1 MYVWLLS
8 LLCPV
13 IAAAQGWDEAKYREI
28 EQSIRVPQFVD
39 KAYVIT
45 KYGAKTDGTAAKN
58 QKAIQKAIDT
68 CSKKGGGRVVVPA
81 GQKFLTGA
89 IQLKDGVNLEVQEG
103 AVLEF
108 AFEPSLYP
116 IVETSWE
123 GLECFNLSP
132 CVYAFKAKDIAITGK
147 GTIDGGGS
155 NDTWWPWNGN
165 PRFGWKEGMISQR
178 GGSRARLLKNGE
190 DGIPMYDEKGQRTPE
205 RIFTAEDGLRPQ
217 LVSFNKCEGI
227 LLEDVTLLRSPF
239 WVIHPLHSTDIT
251 VRRVKMINDGP
262 NGDGCDPECCDRVLI
277 EDCFFN
283 TGDDCIAIKS
293 GRNRDGRERDMPS
306 KNIIIRRCEM
316 KNGHGGV
323 VIGSEISGGCQNVFA
338 HDCVMDSPELE
349 RVLRIKT
356 NSCRGGIIE
365 NINMRNVTVGQCKES
380 VLKINLDYE
389 HNEICCRGFYP
400 TVRNIYMENV
410 TSEKSKYG
418 VQIIGLDEDT
428 YVYDV
433 KVKNCKFNGV
443 QAGNF
448 RSGKTRNIQF
458 ENLFINGSLSLTEMP
473 YKHYSE
479 WLTYSEMK
487 RVPKPY
493 LLDFSSKPKW
503 SYVMGIE
510 LEGMLDT
517 YLKYGGEDILSYC
530 KEYTDTMINAKGD
543 IRGYNILDYNL
554 DNIRTGHFVTRMY
567 QNWPEQKNLLAM
579 KTMMKQLQ
587 NQPRTIAD
595 KVFWHKAIY
604 AYQVWLDG
612 IFMGLPYR
620 CLTAPV
626 ACKPAKNTKAAQ
638 AKANKEIQAIYD
650 DAVNQLKITY
660 QRTLDPKTG
669 LNRHAYD
676 ETRKTFWADK
686 ETGLSQHCWGRAQGW
701 YTMALIEVL
710 DALPEDYARRQEVID
725 LLVKDFDAILK
736 WQDKKTGTWYQVM
749 DAPGREGN
757 YLEST
762 CTAMFT
768 YALLK
773 AYRKGYVGTQY
784 RDAGI
789 KAYKGIIN
797 NFIRVNADKTISL
810 TNCCAV
816 AGLGP
821 AVTPEVEA
829 AMKKINPKGSV
840 KENKR
845 RDGSYSYY
853 LSEPVRDNDAKGV
866 GPFIWASL
874 EMEALGYDTENTTAA
889 IDRQSVV
896 TRNNPIISEA
906 DPLASLTVGNGHFA
920 TTVDVTGLQSFPF
933 DYEAGVPLN
942 AMSDWGWHKFEN
954 TSHLKVSETEK
965 AFDFGHGHQ
974 EVYAVEYK
982 KAEDG
987 RHKEATEYFR
997 VNPHRLNLGT
1007 IGLNLTDSKGQ
1018 KLPLKS
1024 ITSIRQEQKLWDG
1037 EIESSYKADGTPVE
1051 VTTGVHPKKDALYAR
1066 IKTKLLTDQRATV
1079 TLRFSYPTG
1088 KHADDANDWTR
1099 PDRHQSAIISQTDHS
1114 ALIERTLD
1122 STRYQV
1128 LLEWEG
1134 NASLKQ
1140 LAPHHF
1146 SLSTTDDILTFS
1158 AEYIPGVPMSSGHSA
1173 LPGLPVISAAP
1184 SPAFEYD
1191 QYHKATQRFW
1201 HSFWQEGAIIDF
1213 SQCTDPRAKELERRV
1228 VLSQYLT
1235 QVNCANNMP
1244 PQESGLT
1251 YNTWFG
1257 RPHLE
1262 MTWWHAV
1269 DFALWKRPEAVAQM
1283 LDWYNSVAYPVA
1295 RKIAERQGFKGIRWM
1310 KMTDPWAGEAPSNTG
1325 SFLIWQQPHYIYLA
1339 EEMFRANPSA
1349 ETLQKYAAQVEAT
1362 AEFMADFVTPRPV
1375 NSGSSAVKTPAVKTP
1390 SIEYTLRGTTSM
1402 QECMTKDISY
1412 NHPFELAYWQYGL
1425 AIANLWRER
1434 QGKPRMALW
1443 DDIIQHLAKLPKHD
1457 SIYTAGLPIATTG
1470 SLAPFDPFDTVDAA
1484 PGQPGK
1490 TGRPGQPGISGITET
1505 FAEKCRNDHP
1515 AVLGACGLLPSRP
1528 VNSSTAAVPYTLLYN
1543 KAPMKA
1549 TLSWVMRNWNWQ
1561 TTWGWDYGMIA
1572 MAAARLGEP
1581 ETALKALFIDT
1592 QKNTYLKNGHNF
1604 QTADRLRI
1612 YLPGNGALLTA
1623 VAMMCA
1629 GWDGCP
1635 EPLNPG
1641 FPKDGTWNVRWEGLQ
1656 RMQ

>member
-1 MYVWLLS
+1 MKRNYLWLVLF
-8 LLCPV
+8 LFVHTLA
-13 IAAAQGWDEAKYREI
+13 IAQGWDEAKYKQI
-28 EQSIRVPQFVD
+28 EQSIREPKFAD
-39 KAYVIT
+39 KLYLIT
-45 KYGAKTDGTAAKN
+45 KFGASPEATAAKN
-58 QKAIQKAIDT
+58 QKAIQKAIDK
-68 CSKKGGGRVVVPA
+68 CSKKGGGKVIVPT
-81 GQKFLTGA
+81 GQKFLTAA
-89 IQLKDGVNLEVQEG
+89 IELKSGVNLVVEEG

-108 AFEPSLYP
+108 VFEPELYP

-178 GGSRARLLKNGE
+178 NEARPRLLKNGE
-190 DGIPMYDEKGQRTPE
+190 DGIPMYNEKGERSPE
-205 RIFTAEDGLRPQ
+205 RVFGPNDGLRPQ

-293 GRNRDGRERDMPS
+293 GRNRDGRERNMPS

-338 HDCVMDSPELE
+338 HDCIMDSPELE

-365 NINMRNVTVGQCKES
+365 NINMKDIKVGVCKES

-389 HNEICCRGFYP
+389 HNEVCCRGNYP
-400 TVRNIYMENV
+400 TVRNVYMENV

-418 VQIIGLDEDT
+418 VQVIGLDEDT

-433 KVKNCKFNGV
+433 KVKSCRFNGV

-448 RSGKTRNIQF
+448 SSGKTRNITF
-458 ENLFINGSLSLTEMP
+458 EDLFLNGSLVLQEKP

-487 RVPKPY
+487 RVPKSF
-493 LLDFSSKPKW
+493 LLDFSIKPKW

-517 YLKYGGEDILSYC
+517 YLKYGGEDIRKYC
-530 KEYTDTMINAKGD
+530 QEYTDTMINAQGD

-567 QNWPEQKNLLAM
+567 QQWPEDKNYLAM

-587 NQPRTIAD
+587 DQPRTIAD
-595 KVFWHKAIY
+595 KVYWHKAIY

-612 IFMGLPYR
+612 IFMGLPFR
-620 CLTAPV
+620 VLTAPLTFS
-626 ACKPAKNTKAAQ
+626 A
-638 AKANKEIQAIYD
+638 KEIKKGAITKIYD
-650 DAVNQLKITY
+650 DAVNQLVITY
-660 QRTLDPKTG
+660 QRTLDSKTG

-676 ETRKTFWADK
+676 ETRNTFWADK

-710 DALPEDYARRQEVID
+710 DALPENYARRQEVID
-725 LLVKDFDAILK
+725 LLVKDFDAIIK
-736 WQDKKTGTWYQVM
+736 WQDKKTGVWYQVM
-749 DAPGREGN
+749 DSPGREGN

-762 CTAMFT
+762 CSAMFT

-773 AYRKGYVGTQY
+773 AYRKGYVGAKY

-810 TNCCAV
+810 TNCCSV

-821 AVTPEVEA
+821 AATPEVIA
-829 AMKKINPKGSV
+829 AMKQVNPKGSV

-845 RDGSYSYY
+845 RDGGYDYY
-853 LSEPVRDNDAKGV
+853 LSEPIRDNDAKGV

-874 EMEALGYDTENTTAA
+874 EMEMLGYDTENTTAA
-889 IDRQSVV
+889 INRQSVV
-896 TRNNPIISEA
+896 TRNNPVITEA
-906 DPLASLTVGNGHFA
+906 DPLASLSVGNGHFA
-920 TTVDVTGLQSFPF
+920 TTVDITGLQSFPF
-933 DYEAGVPLN
+933 EYGAGVPLT

-954 TSHLKVSETEK
+954 TTGLKQQESEK
-965 AFDFGHGHQ
+965 SFDFGHGHQ
-974 EVYAVEYK
+974 EVYAIEYK
-982 KAEDG
+982 QGG
-987 RHKEATEYFR
+987 RNQEATQYFR

-1007 IGLNLTDSKGQ
+1007 VGLDLRDTNGTLIPLTS
-1018 KLPLKS
+1018 LKN
-1024 ITSIRQEQKLWDG
+1024 TKQTLCLWDG
-1037 EIESSYKADGTPVE
+1037 EIESSFSADGELVE
-1051 VTTGVHPKKDALYAR
+1051 VTTGVHPSKDALYAR
-1066 IKTKLLTDQRATV
+1066 IQSDLLKDRRATV
-1079 TLRFSYPTG
+1079 ALRFSYPTG
-1088 KHADDANDWTR
+1088 KHADDASDWTK
-1099 PDRHQSAIISQTDHS
+1099 PDRHQSVIISQNDHS
-1114 ALIERTLD
+1114 AIIERTLD
-1122 STRYQV
+1122 ETTYYV
-1128 LLEWEG
+1128 LLQWEG
-1134 NASLKQ
+1134 QASLQ
-1140 LAPHHF
+1140 ECDRHHF
-1146 SLSTTDDILTFS
+1146 ELATADNVVTFAVEYLSERPRISLYEF
-1158 AEYIPGVPMSSGHSA
+1158 
-1173 LPGLPVISAAP
+1173 
-1184 SPAFEYD
+1184 D
-1191 QYHKATQRFW
+1191 QYHKATQRHW
-1201 HSFWQEGAIIDF
+1201 HQWWNAGAIADF

-1235 QVNCANNMP
+1235 QINCANYLP
-1244 PQESGLT
+1244 PQETGLT
-1251 YNTWFG
+1251 YNSWFG

-1269 DFALWKRPEAVAQM
+1269 DFTLWNRPEVLEQI
-1283 LDWYNSVAYPVA
+1283 LRWYNEEAYPVA
-1295 RKIAERQGFKGIRWM
+1295 RKIAERQGFKGARWM

-1325 SFLIWQQPHYIYLA
+1325 SFLIWQQPHYIYFA
-1339 EEMFRANPSA
+1339 EEMYRTAPSS
-1349 ETLQKYAAQVEAT
+1349 ETLAKYGEQVEAT
-1362 AEFMADFVTPRPV
+1362 AEFMADFI
-1375 NSGSSAVKTPAVKTP
+1375 SFDKKTGRYHLQGATA
-1390 SIEYTLRGTTSM
+1390 M
-1402 QECMTKDISY
+1402 QECMTKDISFDQ
-1412 NHPFELAYWQYGL
+1412 PFELAYWQYGL
-1425 AIANLWRER
+1425 SVAQQWRER
-1434 QGKPRMALW
+1434 QGKSRHQKW
-1443 DDIIQHLAKLPKHD
+1443 DDIITHLVPLPETD
-1457 SIYTAGLPIATTG
+1457 GIYIAGLPLGKTDNLK
-1470 SLAPFDPFDTVDAA
+1470 SFDPFDSPTIR
-1484 PGQPGK
+1484 K
-1490 TGRPGQPGISGITET
+1490 TESFTDKI
-1505 FAEKCRNDHP
+1505 RNDHP
-1515 AVLGACGLLPSRP
+1515 AVIGACGMLPSE
-1528 VNSSTAAVPYTLLYN
+1528 NTSYTLLYN
-1543 KAPMKA
+1543 KDRMSS
-1549 TLSWVMRNWNWQ
+1549 TLDWVMQNWNWP

-1572 MAAARLGEP
+1572 MAAARLGNP
-1581 ETALKALFIDT
+1581 ELALKALFIDT

-1612 YLPGNGALLTA
+1612 YLPGNGALLSA
-1623 VAMMCA
+1623 VAMMCC
-1629 GWDGCP
+1629 GWDGCQ

-1641 FPKDGTWNVRWEGLQ
+1641 FPKDGRWNVRWEGIQ

>member
-1 MYVWLLS
+1 MKKRRLIAWLFSMLFPA
-8 LLCPV
+8 LMM
-13 IAAAQGWDEAKYREI
+13 AQGWNEAQYKQI
-28 EQSIRVPQFVD
+28 EQSIRVPQFANKD
-39 KAYVIT
+39 YVIT
-45 KYGAKTDGTAAKN
+45 KFGASTEASAAKN
-58 QKAIQKAIDT
+58 QKAIQKAIDQ

-81 GQKFLTGA
+81 GCKFLTGA
-89 IQLKDGVNLEVQEG
+89 ITLKNGVNLHVEEG

-108 AFEPSLYP
+108 AFLPELYP

-132 CVYAFKAKDIAITGK
+132 CIYAFGAKDIAITGK

-190 DGIPMYDEKGQRTPE
+190 DGIPMYNEKGERSPE

-227 LLEDVTLLRSPF
+227 LLEDITLLRSPF

-293 GRNRDGRERDMPS
+293 GRNRDGRERNIPS
-306 KNIIIRRCEM
+306 KNIIIRNCEM

-323 VIGSEISGGCQNVFA
+323 VVGSEISGGCQNVYA

-365 NINMRNVTVGQCKES
+365 NINMRNIKVGVCKES

-389 HNEICCRGFYP
+389 HNEICCRGYYP
-400 TVRNIYMENV
+400 IVRNVYMENV
-410 TSEKSKYG
+410 TSEKSQYG

-428 YVYDV
+428 YVYDIT
-433 KVKNCKFNGV
+433 VKNCKFNGV
-443 QAGNF
+443 KDGNF
-448 RSGKTRNIQF
+448 SSGKTRNVQF
-458 ENLFINGSLSLTEMP
+458 ENLFINGSLCLQKAP
-473 YKHYSE
+473 YEHYSE
-479 WLTYSEMK
+479 WLTYSEMQ
-487 RVPKPY
+487 RVPKSY
-493 LLDFSSKPKW
+493 LLDFSKKPKW

-517 YLKYGGEDILSYC
+517 YLTYGGEDIRKYC
-530 KEYTDTMINAKGD
+530 QEYTDTMINEKGD
-543 IRGYNILDYNL
+543 IRGYDILEYNL
-554 DNIRTGHFVTRMY
+554 DNVRTGHFVTRMY
-567 QNWPEQKNLLAM
+567 NLYPEPKNKLAIN
-579 KTMMKQLQ
+579 TMMKQLQ

-612 IFMGLPYR
+612 IFMGLPFR
-620 CLTAPV
+620 CLTASTQL
-626 ACKPAKNTKAAQ
+626 KP
-638 AKANKEIQAIYD
+638 KEAIKIYD

-660 QRTLDPKTG
+660 ERTIDPKTG

-676 ETRKTFWADK
+676 ETRDAFWSDN

-701 YTMALIEVL
+701 YSMALIEVL
-710 DALPEDYARRQEVID
+710 DALPEDYSRRGEVIELLQKD
-725 LLVKDFDAILK
+725 LDAVIK
-736 WQDKKTGTWYQVM
+736 WQDKETGAWYQVM
-749 DAPGREGN
+749 DSPGREGN

-762 CTAMFT
+762 CTSMFA
-768 YALLK
+768 YVLLK
-773 AYRKGYVGTQY
+773 AYNKGYLGTKY

-789 KAYKGIIN
+789 KAYQGIIK
-797 NFIRVNADKTISL
+797 NFIRVNEDKTISL
-810 TNCCAV
+810 TQCCEV

-821 AVTPEVEA
+821 AATPQVVA

-840 KENKR
+840 NENKR
-845 RDGSYSYY
+845 RDGGYQYY
-853 LSEPVRDNDAKGV
+853 LSEPIRDNDAKGV

-874 EMEALGYDTENTTAA
+874 EIEKLGYNVNNVTAS
-889 IDRQSVV
+889 IDRHAVV
-896 TRNNPIISEA
+896 NRNNPVITEA
-906 DPLASLTVGNGHFA
+906 SDLASLTIGNGHFA
-920 TTVDVTGLQSFPF
+920 ATVDVTGLQSFPF
-933 DYEAGVPLN
+933 DYGAGVPLN

-954 TSHLKVSETEK
+954 TNALMSSESEK

-974 EVYAVEYK
+974 EIYAVEYK
-982 KAEDG
+982 KSEDG

-1007 IGLNLTDSKGQ
+1007 VGLDLKDASGKVI
-1018 KLPLKS
+1018 PLQALS
-1024 ITSIRQEQKLWDG
+1024 SIRQEQKLWDG
-1037 EIESSYKADGTPVE
+1037 EIESSFTADGETVE
-1051 VTTGVHPKKDALYAR
+1051 VTTGVHPTKDALYAR
-1066 IKTKLLTDQRATV
+1066 IVSNLLKDHRVTV
-1079 TLRFSYPTG
+1079 ALRFSYPTG
-1088 KHADDANDWTR
+1088 KHADDGNDWTK
-1099 PDRHQSAIISQTDHS
+1099 PERHHSTIMAQDNHS
-1114 ALIERTLD
+1114 ALIKRTLD
-1122 STRYQV
+1122 STTYYVRIQ
-1128 LLEWEG
+1128 WEG
-1134 NASLKQ
+1134 EATFKRCD
-1140 LAPHHF
+1140 PHHF
-1146 SLSTTDDILTFS
+1146 ELTTNGDILTFS
-1158 AEYIPGVPMSSGHSA
+1158 AEY
-1173 LPGLPVISAAP
+1173 LPNQTNQTDATG
-1184 SPAFEYD
+1184 FEYD
-1191 QYHKATQRFW
+1191 QYHKTTLRHWNRWWKQ
-1201 HSFWQEGAIIDF
+1201 GAIVDF
-1213 SQCTDPRAKELERRV
+1213 SRCTDPRAKELERRV

-1235 QVNCANNMP
+1235 QINCANNMP

-1262 MTWWHAV
+1262 MTWWHIT
-1269 DFALWKRPEAVAQM
+1269 DFALWKHPETVQQILA
-1283 LDWYNSVAYPVA
+1283 WYNDTAYPVA
-1295 RKIAERQGFKGIRWM
+1295 RQIAQRQGFKGVRWM

-1339 EEMFRANPSA
+1339 EEMYRANPSV
-1349 ETLQKYAAQVEAT
+1349 ETLKEYSEQVEAT
-1362 AEFMADFVTPRPV
+1362 AEFMADYVTFDQH
-1375 NSGSSAVKTPAVKTP
+1375 SGRYLLKGCTA
-1390 SIEYTLRGTTSM
+1390 M

-1425 AIANLWRER
+1425 AVAQQWRER
-1434 QGKPRMALW
+1434 QGKERNILW
-1443 DDIIQHLAKLPKHD
+1443 DDIIRRLSPLPEAD
-1457 SIYTAGLPIATTG
+1457 GIYTAGLPIGKQQESEA
-1470 SLAPFDPFDTVDAA
+1470 FDPFGASD
-1484 PGQPGK
+1484 K
-1490 TGRPGQPGISGITET
+1490 KIET
-1505 FAEKCRNDHP
+1505 FADKCRNDHP
-1515 AVLGACGLLPSRP
+1515 AVLGACGLLPSQ
-1528 VNSSTAAVPYTLLYN
+1528 NTPYALLYHQE
-1543 KAPMKA
+1543 KMKK
-1549 TLSWVMRNWNWQ
+1549 TLHWVMQNWNWQ

-1572 MAAARLGEP
+1572 MTAARLGDP

-1604 QTADRLRI
+1604 QTPDRLRI

-1623 VAMMCA
+1623 IAMMCA
-1629 GWDGCP
+1629 GWDGCT

-1641 FPKDGTWNVRWEGLQ
+1641 FPKDGKWDVRWEGLQ

>member
-1 MYVWLLS
+1 MKKRTLWLTFI
-8 LLCPV
+8 LLVPMLAV
-13 IAAAQGWDEAKYREI
+13 AQGWDAAMYKQI
-28 EQSIRVPQFVD
+28 EQSIREPQFAD
-39 KAYVIT
+39 NAYLIT
-45 KYGAKTDGTAAKN
+45 KYGARPEATAAKN
-58 QKAIQKAIDT
+58 QKAIQKAIDQ
-68 CSKKGGGRVVVPA
+68 CSKKGGGRVIVPA
-81 GQKFLTGA
+81 GNKFLTGA
-89 IQLKDGVNLEVQEG
+89 ITLKSGVNLVVEED

-108 AFEPSLYP
+108 VFEPELYP
-116 IVETSWE
+116 VVETSWE

-178 GGSRARLLKNGE
+178 AGSRARLLKNGE
-190 DGIPMYDEKGQRTPE
+190 DGVPMYNEKGERTPE
-205 RIFTAEDGLRPQ
+205 RCFGPQDGLRPQ

-277 EDCFFN
+277 EDCYFN

-293 GRNRDGRERDMPS
+293 GRNRDGRERNMPS
-306 KNIIIRRCEM
+306 KNIIIRNCEM

-365 NINMRNVTVGQCKES
+365 NINMKDIKVGVCKES

-389 HNEICCRGFYP
+389 HNEVCCRGYYP

-410 TSEKSKYG
+410 TSEKSQYG

-443 QAGNF
+443 QSGNF
-448 RSGKTRNIQF
+448 RSGKTRDITF
-458 ENLFINGSLSLTEMP
+458 DNLFINGSLILSEMP

-487 RVPKPY
+487 RVPKSY
-493 LLDFSSKPKW
+493 LLDFSTMPKW

-517 YLKYGGEDILSYC
+517 YLKYGGEDIRRYC
-530 KEYTDTMINAKGD
+530 QEYTDTMINAQGD

-567 QNWPEQKNLLAM
+567 QQWPEAKNLLAM
-579 KTMMKQLQ
+579 QTMMKQLQ
-587 NQPRTIAD
+587 DQPRTIAD

-612 IFMGLPYR
+612 IFMGLPFR
-620 CLTAPV
+620 VLTAPITTS
-626 ACKPAKNTKAAQ
+626 AKDAKKGAITK
-638 AKANKEIQAIYD
+638 IYD
-650 DAVNQLKITY
+650 DAVNQLVITY

-676 ETRKTFWADK
+676 ETRNTFWADK
-686 ETGLSQHCWGRAQGW
+686 ESGLSQHCWGRAQGW

-710 DALPEDYARRQEVID
+710 DALPEDYARRSEVID

-736 WQDKKTGTWYQVM
+736 WQDQKSGVWYQVM
-749 DAPGREGN
+749 DSPKREGN

-762 CTAMFT
+762 CSAMFT

-773 AYRKGYVGTQY
+773 AYRKGYVGAKY

-810 TNCCAV
+810 TNCCSV

-821 AVTPEVEA
+821 AATPEVIA
-829 AMKKINPKGSV
+829 AMKKVNPKGSV
-840 KENKR
+840 NENKR
-845 RDGSYSYY
+845 RDGSYDYY
-853 LSEPVRDNDAKGV
+853 LSEPIRDNDAKGV

-874 EMEALGYDTENTTAA
+874 EMEMLGYDTENTTAA
-889 IDRQSVV
+889 IDRQAVV
-896 TRNNPIISEA
+896 TRNNPVITEA
-906 DPLASLTVGNGHFA
+906 DPLASLSVGNGHFA
-920 TTVDVTGLQSFPF
+920 TTVDITGLQSFPF
-933 DYEAGVPLN
+933 EYGAGVPLT

-954 TSHLKVSETEK
+954 TTGLKPQESEK
-965 AFDFGHGHQ
+965 AFDLGHGHQ

-1007 IGLNLTDSKGQ
+1007 IGLDLRDSHGSL
-1018 KLPLKS
+1018 LPPTSLKS
-1024 ITSIRQEQKLWDG
+1024 PKQTLHLWDG
-1037 EIESSYKADGTPVE
+1037 EIESSFKANGESVE
-1051 VTTGVHPKKDALYAR
+1051 VTTGVHPLKDALYAR
-1066 IKTKLLTDQRATV
+1066 IQSNLLSDRRATIA
-1079 TLRFSYPTG
+1079 LRFSYPTG
-1088 KHADDANDWTR
+1088 KHADDANDWTK
-1099 PDRHQSAIISQTDHS
+1099 PERHQSVIISQNDHS
-1114 ALIERTLD
+1114 AIIERTLD
-1122 STRYQV
+1122 DTKYYV
-1128 LLEWEG
+1128 LLQWEG
-1134 NASLKQ
+1134 QATLQ
-1140 LAPHHF
+1140 ECDRHHF
-1146 SLSTTDDILTFS
+1146 ELSTTDNVLTFA
-1158 AEYIPGVPMSSGHSA
+1158 AEYLQENPELPSNSGVTIPTY
-1173 LPGLPVISAAP
+1173 
-1184 SPAFEYD
+1184 EYD
-1191 QYHKATQRFW
+1191 QYHKATQRHW
-1201 HSFWQEGAIIDF
+1201 HQWWNAGAIIDF
-1213 SQCTDPRAKELERRV
+1213 SHCTDPRAKELERRV

-1235 QVNCANNMP
+1235 QINCANNMP
-1244 PQESGLT
+1244 PQETGLT
-1251 YNTWFG
+1251 YNSWFG

-1269 DFALWKRPEAVAQM
+1269 DFALWNRPEVLEQM
-1283 LDWYNSVAYPVA
+1283 LKWYNETAYPVA
-1295 RKIAERQGFKGIRWM
+1295 RQIAERQGFKGVRWM

-1325 SFLIWQQPHYIYLA
+1325 SFLIWQQPHYIYFA
-1339 EEMFRANPSA
+1339 EEMYRFNPSE
-1349 ETLQKYAAQVEAT
+1349 ETLLQYGEQVEAT
-1362 AEFMADFVTPRPV
+1362 AEFMADFVTFDPKANRYIIK
-1375 NSGSSAVKTPAVKTP
+1375 GATA
-1390 SIEYTLRGTTSM
+1390 M
-1402 QECMTKDISY
+1402 QECMTKDISF

-1425 AIANLWRER
+1425 SVANLWRER
-1434 QGKPRMALW
+1434 QGMPRNALW
-1443 DDIIQHLAKLPKHD
+1443 DEIIMKLSPLPERQG
-1457 SIYTAGLPIATTG
+1457 IYTAGLPTG
-1470 SLAPFDPFDTVDAA
+1470 LTSGLETFDPFDA
-1484 PGQPGK
+1484 PTTQK
-1490 TGRPGQPGISGITET
+1490 TESFLDKT
-1505 FAEKCRNDHP
+1505 RNDHP
-1515 AVLGACGLLPSRP
+1515 GILGACGILPTSL
-1528 VNSSTAAVPYTLLYN
+1528 SYSLLYN
-1543 KAPMKA
+1543 IEKMNA
-1549 TLSWVMRNWNWQ
+1549 TLDWVMQNWNWQ

-1572 MAAARLGEP
+1572 MTAARLGKP
-1581 ETALKALFIDT
+1581 ETALKALLIDT

-1604 QTADRLRI
+1604 QTKDRLRI

-1623 VAMMCA
+1623 IAMMCA
-1629 GWDGCP
+1629 GWDGCQ

-1641 FPKDGTWNVRWEGLQ
+1641 FPQNGQWTVRWEGLQ